1 MYPTQHLLLG
11 IIFSLVLL
19 FLFPQIG
26 FLGASIIILS
36 TVLIDVDHYIYYTFK
51 KKDLSLKNSYN
62 WFIRKVTTFN
72 NLPRKQRNKFYI
84 AFCCLHGLEVLL
96 ILLIF
101 STMFQYFFFIFIG
114 FSFHL
119 LLDLVSETRHRDRID
134 RISLIYDF
142 FKFKKL
148 KFI

>member
-1 MYPTQHLLLG
+1 MYPTQHLILG

-36 TVLIDVDHYIYYTFK
+36 TVLIDADHYFYYVYK
-51 KKDLSLKNSYN
+51 KRDFNLKNAHV
-62 WFIRKVTTFN
+62 WFIRKVNKFN

-96 ILLIF
+96 ILFLL
-101 STMFQYFFFIFIG
+101 STIFQYFFFIFIG
-114 FSFHL
+114 FSLHL
-119 LLDLVSETRHRDRID
+119 LLDLVSETQHRDRID
-134 RISLIYDF
+134 RISLVYDF
-142 FKFKKL
+142 FKFKKMEL
-148 KFI
+148 I

>member
-1 MYPTQHLLLG
+1 MYPTQHLILG

-26 FLGASIIILS
+26 IIGVLIIIFS
-36 TVLIDVDHYIYYTFK
+36 TVLIDVDHYLYYVFK

-62 WFIRKVTTFN
+62 WFIKKVNKFH
-72 NLPRKQRNKFYI
+72 NLPRKQRNKFYL
-84 AFCCLHGLEVLL
+84 AFCFLHGVEILI
-96 ILLIF
+96 ILLLF
-101 STMFQYFFFIFIG
+101 SKLFPYFFFIFIG

-119 LLDLVSETRHRDRID
+119 LLDLISETQYRDRID

-142 FKFKKL
+142 FKFKKMEL
-148 KFI
+148 V

>member
-36 TVLIDVDHYIYYTFK
+36 TVLIDVDHYVYYVYK

-62 WFIRKVTTFN
+62 WIIK
-72 NLPRKQRNKFYI
+72 KGNKCLAKRGEI
-84 AFCCLHGLEVLL
+84 A
-96 ILLIF
+96 
-101 STMFQYFFFIFIG
+101 
-114 FSFHL
+114 
-119 LLDLVSETRHRDRID
+119 
-134 RISLIYDF
+134 
-142 FKFKKL
+142 
-148 KFI
+148 

>member
-1 MYPTQHLLLG
+1 MYPTQHLILG
-11 IIFSLVLL
+11 AIFSLLLL

-36 TVLIDVDHYIYYTFK
+36 TVLIDVDHYVYYTFK